1 MTGTP
6 TPSKPSMPDVRRAH
20 QSDWVDRL
28 AGWGLASFGVVHLVL
43 GWLCVQLALGDRE
56 GTPSTTG
63 AVQELAEKPFGGFL
77 VWVVAIGLVLLAAW
91 QALEAAVGDRDE
103 DDDTKRWGKRAVH
116 AGRAVVY
123 GAIAVGAISVA
134 TGSSGG
140 GGSKET
146 DTFTAKL
153 MSAPGGQVLVGLV
166 ALGII
171 GVGVGLIVVAV
182 KEKYL
187 ESLES
192 KATSGTT
199 GTVVKWLGRIGHV
212 AKGLALG
219 GVGALFL
226 HAAITHEADK
236 SGGLDQA
243 LRALLDEPFGP
254 FALAAVGIGFAAYG
268 VFCLVKAKY
277 LDR

>member
-1 MTGTP
+1 
-6 TPSKPSMPDVRRAH
+6 MPAARRAH

-28 AGWGLASFGVVHLVL
+28 AGFGLISFGVVHLVL
-43 GWLCVQLALGDRE
+43 GWLCVQLAVGDRA

-63 AVQELAEKPFGGFL
+63 AVQELAEKPFGKFL
-77 VWVVAIGLVLLAAW
+77 VWAVAVGLVVLAAW
-91 QALEAAVGDRDE
+91 QALEAAVGNRDKE
-103 DDDTKRWGKRAVH
+103 GAKRLGKRAIN

-123 GAIAVGAISVA
+123 GAIAAGAISVA

-140 GGSKET
+140 GGSKQT
-146 DTFTAKL
+146 DSWTAKL
-153 MSAPGGQVLVGLV
+153 LSAPGGQVLVGLV

-182 KEKYL
+182 RGKYL
-187 ESLES
+187 ESLQS
-192 KATSGTT
+192 RATRGTT
-199 GTVVKWLGRIGHV
+199 GTAVKWLGGVGHI

-219 GVGALFL
+219 VVGGLFL
-226 HAAITHEADK
+226 YAAVTHEADK

-243 LRALLDEPFGP
+243 LRTMLDQPFGP
-254 FALAAVGIGFAAYG
+254 FLLGAVGVGFAAYG
-268 VFCLVKAKY
+268 VFCLVKARY

>member
-1 MTGTP
+1 MTSM
-6 TPSKPSMPDVRRAH
+6 PSTPSMPTARRAH

-28 AGWGLASFGVVHLVL
+28 AGFGLISFGVVHVVL
-43 GWLCVQLALGDRE
+43 GWLSVQLALGDRE

-63 AVQELAEKPFGGFL
+63 AVQELADKPFGKFL
-77 VWVVAIGLVLLAAW
+77 VWAVAVGLVVLAAW
-91 QALEAAVGDRDE
+91 QALEAAVGNRDKE
-103 DDDTKRWGKRAVH
+103 GAKRLGRCAVN

-123 GAIAVGAISVA
+123 AAIAVGAISVA

-140 GGSKET
+140 GGSKQT
-146 DTFTAKL
+146 DAWTARL

-171 GVGVGLIVVAV
+171 GVGIGLIVVAV
-182 KEKYL
+182 RGKHL
-187 ESLES
+187 ESLQS
-192 KATSGTT
+192 RATRGST
-199 GTVVKWLGRIGHV
+199 GTVVTWLGGVGHI

-219 GVGALFL
+219 VIGGLFL
-226 HAAITHEADK
+226 YAAVTHEADK

-243 LRALLDEPFGP
+243 LRTMLDQPFGP
-254 FALAAVGIGFAAYG
+254 FLLGGVGVGFAAYG
-268 VFCLVKAKY
+268 VFCLVKARY